1 MKEKTLLKDI
11 AKHVGVSTALVSY
24 VINNKEKEARVGQEM
39 VKKIRQ
45 AVIDLNYQPNLIA
58 KSLKSGKTKTIGLIV
73 ADISNPF
80 FSAIA
85 RIIEDEARKLGYV
98 VIFGSSDESAEK
110 SQELINVFLN
120 RQVDAFI
127 IAPAANTENQILAL
141 QKSKIPVVL
150 IDRYF
155 SDLPVDKVHINNASV
170 SERAVDY
177 LIEQGRKHIAMLTY
191 KTNLPHLEERKMGYK
206 KALRKHRLKFDKG
219 LIREA
224 AYADLESDVN
234 QQMRAILQRRPKAD
248 AIFFATNSLAVAG
261 LRAINAMGVK
271 VPQDLAIVTFDQ
283 GEAFDFFY
291 APLSYIFQSLEEIG
305 QHAVELLVGR
315 INQKSKKTKYTTIVV
330 DAKLIIRNS

>member
-24 VINNKEKEARVGQEM
+24 VINGKEKEARVGQEM

-58 KSLKSGKTKTIGLIV
+58 KSLKSGITKTIGLIV

-85 RIIEDEARKLGYV
+85 RIIEDEARNLGYV
-98 VIFGSSDESAEK
+98 VIFGSNDESAEK

-155 SDLPVDKVHINNASV
+155 PDLPADSVHINNADV
-170 SERAVDY
+170 AEKAVQY
-177 LIEQGRKHIAMLTY
+177 LIDKGRKHIAMLSY
-191 KTNLPHLEERKMGYK
+191 KTNLPHLEQRKAGYK
-206 KALRKHRLKFDKG
+206 QALKKHHLKLEKG
-219 LIREA
+219 LVREA
-224 AYADLESDVN
+224 SYSDLENEVN
-234 QQMRAILQRRPKAD
+234 QQMKSLLNRTPKVD
-248 AIFFATNSLAVAG
+248 AVFFATNSLAVAG
-261 LRAINAMGVK
+261 LRAINAMGIK
-271 VPQDLAIVTFDQ
+271 IPKDLAIVTFDQ

-291 APLSYIFQSLEEIG
+291 APLPYIFQSLEEIG
-305 QHAVELLVGR
+305 KSSVQLVVER
-315 INQKSKKTKYTTIVV
+315 INQKTVRPKYTTIVV
-330 DAKLIIRNS
+330 DAKLVIRTA